1 LGEELSE
8 PHATGL
14 FAANSDRGS
23 SMPATPARPTPSEI
37 NEKLGKRLQLAR
49 KALGLTQTQV
59 GNALGISFQQIGKYE
74 SGTNTMSV
82 PIFLAMCRAVNVKPS
97 VLLDEYS
104 RL

>member
-1 LGEELSE
+1 MGEELSE
-8 PHATGL
+8 PHGV

-23 SMPATPARPTPSEI
+23 SMPATPARPTSSEI